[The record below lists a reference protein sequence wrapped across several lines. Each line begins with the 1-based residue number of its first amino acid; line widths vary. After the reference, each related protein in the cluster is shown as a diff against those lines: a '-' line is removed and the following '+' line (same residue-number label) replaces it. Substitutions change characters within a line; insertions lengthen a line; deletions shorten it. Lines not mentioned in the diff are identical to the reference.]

1 MSWAAEN
8 VGQKTALQGNLDPV
22 ALQCDART
30 VRAETHAVLK
40 AIPMGRHVF
49 NLGHGIRQG
58 TDPGIITE
66 VVTAVRDWDKGVRGE

>member
-1 MSWAAEN
+1 M
-8 VGQKTALQGNLDPV
+8 QGPFGPKRMPF
-22 ALQCDART
+22 C
-30 VRAETHAVLK
+30 K

>member
-1 MSWAAEN
+1 
-8 VGQKTALQGNLDPV
+8 
-22 ALQCDART
+22 
-30 VRAETHAVLK
+30 
-40 AIPMGRHVF
+40 MGRHVF